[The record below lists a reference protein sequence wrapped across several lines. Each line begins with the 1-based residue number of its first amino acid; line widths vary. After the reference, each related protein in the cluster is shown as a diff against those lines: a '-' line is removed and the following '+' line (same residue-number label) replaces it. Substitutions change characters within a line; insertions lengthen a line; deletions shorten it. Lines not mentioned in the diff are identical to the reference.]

1 MISTAPCVSSACS
14 NTEDNLNGCNRM
26 EHIFRHDETLAL
38 GLNGVSLTKTNNEV
52 FSYSDTASPSVT
64 YLPEVTMYK
73 EMPLQ

>member
-1 MISTAPCVSSACS
+1 
-14 NTEDNLNGCNRM
+14 M